1 MLSLISFSH
10 ATKFS
15 WPMAKLLKSR
25 PNVLEEPFTN
35 IAFQYFLPV
44 PDRSIHE
51 LLVLC
56 LSPML
61 QGPNSKI
68 GKQCSLNSTSSDFSI
83 FYSLHWCLAGPPP
96 SGGDVLVKLVTA
108 ADRTAIWEMHSALA
122 GHSPLAGHIT
132 ALGTSQYWT
141 LGTAQHWALGTA
153 QHWAHHSTVHWAVG
167 TAQHWALG
175 TLQHWALVTAQH
187 WALAGH

>member
-56 LSPML
+56 LSPKL

-68 GKQCSLNSTSSDFSI
+68 GKQCSLNSTSSDFFHFLFTALVFGRASSQWRRCI
-83 FYSLHWCLAGPPP
+83 GETGNCGRQNCNLRNALSTGWPLGTSWAHYS
-96 SGGDVLVKLVTA
+96 T
-108 ADRTAIWEMHSALA
+108 
-122 GHSPLAGHIT
+122 GHIT
-132 ALGTSQYWT
+132 VLDTGHW
-141 LGTAQHWALGTA
+141 AQH
-153 QHWAHHSTVHWAVG
+153 STGRYKAKR
-167 TAQHWALG
+167 
-175 TLQHWALVTAQH
+175 
-187 WALAGH
+187 